1 MKYFLPIFLLFT
13 LLPFGLYSQTFQVKV
28 IGISDGDTFTGLNS
42 DNLQLK
48 FRIHG
53 IDAPEKKQAFGTK
66 AREHLGSLIFGQNV
80 TVDVND
86 QDRWGRYIAT
96 VATEDG
102 KDVGKEMIQAGLAW
116 HYKHYDNILNK
127 DLKTSIRACSVICHD
142 IRVEVLELAHLRKEN
157 GEIFKNLNKK
167 YNG

>member
-1 MKYFLPIFLLFT
+1 MKHCLSIFLLLT

-28 IGISDGDTFTGLNS
+28 IGISDGDTFTGLNR

-53 IDAPEKKQAFGTK
+53 IDAPEKKQAYGTK
-66 AREHLGSLIFGQNV
+66 AREHHGALIFGQNV

-86 QDRWGRYIAT
+86 RDRWGRYIAR

-102 KDVGKEMIQAGLAW
+102 RDVGNEMIQAGLAW
-116 HYKHYDNILNK
+116 HYKHFDNILIK
-127 DLKTSIRACSVICHD
+127 I
-142 IRVEVLELAHLRKEN
+142 
-157 GEIFKNLNKK
+157 
-167 YNG
+167 

>member
-1 MKYFLPIFLLFT
+1 MRNCFRIFLLLI

-28 IGISDGDTFTGLNS
+28 IGISDGDTFTGLNRDS
-42 DNLQLK
+42 LQLK

-66 AREHLGSLIFGQNV
+66 AREQHGTLIFKQNV

-86 QDRWGRYIAT
+86 RDRWGRYIAR

-102 KDVGKEMIQAGLAW
+102 RDVGKEMIQAGLAW
-116 HYKHYDNILNK
+116 HYKHFDKSEAYTQAEHTARDNKRVLWS
-127 DLKTSIRACSVICHD
+127 DPRAVAPW
-142 IRVEVLELAHLRKEN
+142 EFRKRRP
-157 GEIFKNLNKK
+157 
-167 YNG
+167 

>member
-1 MKYFLPIFLLFT
+1 MKHCLSIFLLLT

-28 IGISDGDTFTGLNS
+28 IGISDGDTFTGLNR

-53 IDAPEKKQAFGTK
+53 IDAPEKKQAYGTK
-66 AREHLGSLIFGQNV
+66 AREHLGALIFGQNV

-86 QDRWGRYIAT
+86 RDRWGRYIAR

-102 KDVGKEMIQAGLAW
+102 RNVGKEMLQSGLAW
-116 HYKHYDNILNK
+116 HYKHFDKSEAYVQAEQKARDNKRGLWSDPGAVAPWEFMK
-127 DLKTSIRACSVICHD
+127 R
-142 IRVEVLELAHLRKEN
+142 RP
-157 GEIFKNLNKK
+157 
-167 YNG
+167 

>member
-1 MKYFLPIFLLFT
+1 MKHCWKILLLLT

-28 IGISDGDTFTGLNS
+28 IGIADGDTFTGLNS

-53 IDAPEKKQAFGTK
+53 IDAPEKKQTFGTK
-66 AREHLGSLIFGQNV
+66 AREHLGSLIFKQNV
-80 TVDVND
+80 TVDVSD
-86 QDRWGRYIAT
+86 QDKWGRYIAR
-96 VATEDG
+96 VATDDG
-102 KDVGKEMIQAGLAW
+102 RDVGKEMIQAGLAW
-116 HYKHYDNILNK
+116 HYKHFDNILNK

>member
-1 MKYFLPIFLLFT
+1 MKNRFIIFLLLT

-28 IGISDGDTFTGLNS
+28 IGISDGDTFTGLNR

-66 AREHLGSLIFGQNV
+66 AREHLGSLIFKQNV

-86 QDRWGRYIAT
+86 RDRWGRYIAR

-102 KDVGKEMIQAGLAW
+102 RDVGKEMIQAGLAW

>member
-1 MKYFLPIFLLFT
+1 
-13 LLPFGLYSQTFQVKV
+13 VKV
-28 IGISDGDTFTGLNS
+28 VGISDGDTFTGLNR

-53 IDAPEKKQAFGTK
+53 IDAPEKKQAFGSK

-86 QDRWGRYIAT
+86 RDRWGRYIAR

-102 KDVGKEMIQAGLAW
+102 RDVGNEMIQAGLAW
-116 HYKHYDNILNK
+116 HYKHYDK
-127 DLKTSIRACSVICHD
+127 SEAYAQAEQTARDKVSDSIGAQLLERQ
-142 IRVEVLELAHLRKEN
+142 EVAEIAQVNGWIKE
-157 GEIFKNLNKK
+157 
-167 YNG
+167 

>member
-1 MKYFLPIFLLFT
+1 MKNCFRIFLLLT

-28 IGISDGDTFTGLNS
+28 IGISDGDTFTGLNR

-53 IDAPEKKQAFGTK
+53 IDAPEKKQAFGSK

-86 QDRWGRYIAT
+86 RDRWGRYIAR

-102 KDVGKEMIQAGLAW
+102 RDVGNEMIQAGLAW
-116 HYKHYDNILNK
+116 HYKHFDNILNK

>member
-1 MKYFLPIFLLFT
+1 MKNCLKIFILLT
-13 LLPFGLYSQTFQVKV
+13 LLPFGLYGQTFQVKV
-28 IGISDGDTFTGLNS
+28 TGISDGDTFTGLNR

-53 IDAPEKKQAFGTK
+53 IDAPEKKQAYGTK
-66 AREHLGSLIFGQNV
+66 AREHLGSLIFKQNV

-86 QDRWGRYIAT
+86 RDRWGRYIAR

-102 KDVGKEMIQAGLAW
+102 RDVGKEMIQAGLAW

>member
-1 MKYFLPIFLLFT
+1 MRNCLKIFLLLT

-28 IGISDGDTFTGLNS
+28 VGISDGDTFTGLNR

-53 IDAPEKKQAFGTK
+53 IDAPEKKQAFETK
-66 AREHLGSLIFGQNV
+66 AREHLGSLIFKQNV

-86 QDRWGRYIAT
+86 RDRWGRYIAR

-116 HYKHYDNILNK
+116 HYKHFDNILNK

>member
-1 MKYFLPIFLLFT
+1 MKNRFIIFLLLT

-28 IGISDGDTFTGLNS
+28 VGISDGDTFTGLNS

-53 IDAPEKKQAFGTK
+53 IDAPEKKQAYGTK
-66 AREHLGSLIFGQNV
+66 AREQHGTLIFKQNV

-86 QDRWGRYIAT
+86 RDRWGRYIAR

-102 KDVGKEMIQAGLAW
+102 RDVGKEMIEAGLAW
-116 HYKHYDNILNK
+116 H
-127 DLKTSIRACSVICHD
+127 
-142 IRVEVLELAHLRKEN
+142 
-157 GEIFKNLNKK
+157 
-167 YNG
+167 